1 MSTKT
6 IRDLEARVER
16 ATSTEDTI
24 AALVEL
30 CSTCSSQLYVDPH
43 DMRSCALRLKSASEE
58 MGDEVLS
65 RWADLF
71 YAMHYSF
78 AGDYDT
84 AMALYNNLR
93 KSFEETNDE
102 RGVSLTLLA
111 IGRVHILREEWDEAH
126 EVMFRSLHMEIS
138 SGDAAGKVSVLM
150 QLGKLYVHSSSVAE
164 YVKLLEEHLPGIEHE
179 NNTLALAEIL
189 NRAGATCIIMLNQ
202 PEKGYNYAHRALG
215 HSLQCGS
222 KIWEG
227 LAHNSLGA
235 YYWYKGDAGR
245 TIEHYLLSVAAM
257 EEEGDKSLL
266 VRFLSDAA
274 FGYEL
279 VGEYEDALAM
289 NLRAKTIIDEIGQEK
304 QLLGWVEC
312 GIGMAKLRLGD
323 AESALEHFAHSIE
336 NINPA
341 FDQHALGYAYYYKGE
356 ALSTLGRFDESYQA
370 FLQSLDCRKQT
381 KTNHEIADTQCEIAK
396 LLVRQGKVQ
405 EATAMLRESLSL
417 VESMDSKNVISSIHK
432 ALSEAY
438 FQAGKYAEAYEYLQK
453 HVVVRDEIQSQE
465 SAKKAASLKYL
476 HERELHQKEQK
487 TVLEILYKTLPHT
500 IADRMIAGET
510 VIADHYKSVSV
521 LFADVVGFTPMT
533 SAMPP
538 GSILR
543 FMNFLFGEFDTIASR
558 YGCER
563 IKTIGDGYM
572 AVCGA
577 PVMFENHAERL
588 ACMAVDMMKDI
599 SLPEDIRAFLT
610 SGQRFSLRIGLH
622 CGEITA
628 GLIGTGKLAYDIYG
642 DAVNTASRME
652 SHGEAGKIHCTEDF
666 MNASSVSSDASFHFH
681 ERGEMIIKGKG
692 KMKTYF
698 LEPI

>member
-16 ATSTEDTI
+16 ATRTEDKI
-24 AALVEL
+24 AALLEL
-30 CSTCSSQLYVDPH
+30 CDSCSTQLNVDTKDMQSCSL
-43 DMRSCALRLKSASEE
+43 ALKAISRDT
-58 MGDEVLS
+58 GDEVLS
-65 RWADLF
+65 RWADLY
-71 YAMHYSF
+71 YAAYQSL
-78 AGDYDT
+78 AGEYDE
-84 AMALYNNLR
+84 ALTVLR
-93 KSFEETNDE
+93 SLCHSFEENSDT
-102 RGVSLTLLA
+102 RGVSRVLLG
-111 IGRVHILREEWDEAH
+111 IGRIHILREEWDEARDFL
-126 EVMFRSLHMEIS
+126 FRSLDMEIA
-138 SGDAAGKVSVLM
+138 SGNAAGKVRVLI
-150 QLGKLYVHSSSVAE
+150 QLGKLYMHSHSIPE
-164 YVKLLEEHLPGIEHE
+164 YVKLLEDHLPDIEQE
-179 NNTLALAEIL
+179 NNIVALAEIL
-189 NRAGATCIIMLNQ
+189 NRAGAFCIIMMNE
-202 PEKGYNYAHRALG
+202 PDKGYQYALRALTC
-215 HSLQCGS
+215 SQQCGS
-222 KIWEG
+222 KVMEG
-227 LAHNSLGA
+227 LAYNSLGA

-245 TIEHYLLSVAAM
+245 TIEHFLLSVAAM
-257 EEEGDKSLL
+257 EEEGNLTHL
-266 VRFLSDAA
+266 VKLLSDAA

-356 ALSTLGRFDESYQA
+356 AFSTLGRYEESYLA

-610 SGQRFSLRIGLH
+610 TGQRFSLRIGLH

-666 MNASSVSSDASFHFH
+666 MNALSVSSDASFHFH